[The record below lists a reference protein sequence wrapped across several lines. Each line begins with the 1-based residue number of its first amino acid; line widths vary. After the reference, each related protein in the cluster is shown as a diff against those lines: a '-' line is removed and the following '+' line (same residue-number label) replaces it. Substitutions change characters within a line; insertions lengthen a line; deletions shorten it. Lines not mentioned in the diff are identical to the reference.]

1 MSLLEDYIHRNVPE
15 YYPTMYLDGYTPA
28 QIMYAHRKMALKMA
42 KERNQEIELSDQQK
56 KSLENAVDKAMDD
69 IFGDWV

>member
-28 QIMYAHRKMALKMA
+28 QIMYAHRKKALKMA

-56 KSLENAVDKAMDD
+56 KSLENAVNKAMDD

>member
-28 QIMYAHRKMALKMA
+28 QIMYAHRKKALKMA

-56 KSLENAVDKAMDD
+56 KSLENAVNKAMDD
-69 IFGDWV
+69 IFWDWV

>member
-15 YYPTMYLDGYTPA
+15 YYPTMYLDGYTPV
-28 QIMYAHRKMALKMA
+28 QIMYAHRKMALKMV
-42 KERNQEIELSDQQK
+42 KERNQEIELSNQQK

-69 IFGDWV
+69 IFAGWV